1 MNKKLGRN
9 LAKSGMTLR
18 FWRIYANVK
27 ICLLTNIEKWE

>member
-1 MNKKLGRN
+1 MNKKLGMN

-18 FWRIYANVK
+18 LWQIYANVE

>member
-1 MNKKLGRN
+1 MN
-9 LAKSGMTLR
+9 LAKSGMTLG